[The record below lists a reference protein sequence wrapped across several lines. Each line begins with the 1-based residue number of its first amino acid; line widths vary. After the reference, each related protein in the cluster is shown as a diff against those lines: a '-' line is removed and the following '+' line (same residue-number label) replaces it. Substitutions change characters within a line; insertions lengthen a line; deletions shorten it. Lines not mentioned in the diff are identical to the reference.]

1 MHSFDYLDIRNDGIL
16 VGEYCGQRSGQNISL
31 TGDQIS
37 IIFCSDGDV
46 QERGFWIYFTA
57 GPHGKYFS

>member
-1 MHSFDYLDIRNDGIL
+1 MHSFDYLGIHNDGIL
-16 VGEYCGQRSGQNISL
+16 IGEYCGQRSGQKIFL

-37 IIFCSDGDV
+37 ITFCSDGDV
-46 QERGFWIYFTA
+46 QERGFRIYFTA